1 MVEADEYAEAFLEY
15 EPAIALIGNV
25 EPDHL
30 DYYGSEQR
38 LRGAFE
44 AFAERVQDD
53 GSLIVG
59 ADSPAA
65 AAIGAA
71 RRAAGARVERF
82 GLGGDAEWRATQLR
96 PNDEGGLD
104 ATVLL
109 EGVELGRFSLRVPGR
124 HNVAN
129 ALGALAV
136 AMRAGVDFKRAA
148 QAASRF
154 TGTRRRFELLGEAGG
169 VTLVDDYAHHP
180 TEIRATLAAARQR
193 YPGRRLVGCFQPH
206 TYSRSQYLLERFPR
220 LLRGPRRAASSVPTY
235 AARETPSQGLDAAA
249 LAREIENP
257 EARYVASFE
266 AAARAIR
273 GGAARR
279 RRLPHAR
286 RRRRRPGYSR
296 CCARCWRERH
306 DRALAPRGAVRRAL
320 ARARGLG
327 RLGTLDPAR
336 GRRRALRDHAARH
349 HARGG
354 AWLTPEETQRRL
366 ERSEADGTNSLGD
379 EEGAGLLS
387 QPELLSAL
395 ADVAVVFPIV
405 HGRNGE
411 DGTLQGLLELAGT
424 PYVGSGVA
432 ASAIGMDKAHMRAVF
447 AAHDVPQPRY
457 EVLRDQ
463 ALSELISDAP
473 SREALT
479 RLEQSVGYP
488 CFAKPANGGSSIGI
502 SRVAA
507 REELGDALLSAARY
521 DRKVLVEEA
530 IDGRE
535 IECAVLGNADPR
547 PSPLGEIRPNAEFYS
562 YDAKYGDTG
571 AELIVPVELDER
583 LTARVQEIAV
593 DAYRAV
599 DCAGLARVDFLVREP
614 DQVHVLE
621 VNTLPGF
628 TPISMYP
635 RLWEEAGLS
644 YRALITRLVGLALE
658 RHAEAGSYA

>member
-1 MVEADEYAEAFLEY
+1 MASLKSGARPRSAAIPRRVHLVGAGGVHLSAIGQILLARGHVVTGSDLASSDYTARLEAAGATIYQGHAPANLGRAELVVATVAAPEDNPELLAARERGVAVLLRAEMVQRLIGDRRVLAVAGSHGKTTTTALLAQMTVQGRLDPLVLLGGDSPDLGGNAREGAGEYAVVEADEYAEAFLEY

-206 TYSRSQYLLERFPR
+206 TYSRSQYLLERFR
-220 LLRGPRRAASSVPTY
+220 DCFEGLAALFLVPTY

-266 AAARAIR
+266 AAARAIEEELLE
-273 GGAARR
+273 GDVFLTLGAGDVDRIQP
-279 RRLPHAR
+279 LL
-286 RRRRRPGYSR
+286 
-296 CCARCWRERH
+296 
-306 DRALAPRGAVRRAL
+306 RALL
-320 ARARGLG
+320 
-327 RLGTLDPAR
+327 
-336 GRRRALRDHAARH
+336 
-349 HARGG
+349 
-354 AWLTPEETQRRL
+354 
-366 ERSEADGTNSLGD
+366 
-379 EEGAGLLS
+379 EGA
-387 QPELLSAL
+387 P
-395 ADVAVVFPIV
+395 
-405 HGRNGE
+405 
-411 DGTLQGLLELAGT
+411 
-424 PYVGSGVA
+424 
-432 ASAIGMDKAHMRAVF
+432 
-447 AAHDVPQPRY
+447 
-457 EVLRDQ
+457 
-463 ALSELISDAP
+463 
-473 SREALT
+473 
-479 RLEQSVGYP
+479 
-488 CFAKPANGGSSIGI
+488 
-502 SRVAA
+502 
-507 REELGDALLSAARY
+507 
-521 DRKVLVEEA
+521 
-530 IDGRE
+530 
-535 IECAVLGNADPR
+535 
-547 PSPLGEIRPNAEFYS
+547 
-562 YDAKYGDTG
+562 
-571 AELIVPVELDER
+571 
-583 LTARVQEIAV
+583 
-593 DAYRAV
+593 
-599 DCAGLARVDFLVREP
+599 
-614 DQVHVLE
+614 
-621 VNTLPGF
+621 
-628 TPISMYP
+628 
-635 RLWEEAGLS
+635 
-644 YRALITRLVGLALE
+644 
-658 RHAEAGSYA
+658 